1 MWYKSSPSSWEHE
14 QVWTRKCELAE
25 IDFSEK
31 PSVVRQEK
39 KSCETRF
46 GQVLTLAAVKKVLKK
61 MKQVLLRK
69 EMLKY
74 EFINLKC
81 CWKKLWCSYMTGMD
95 IQSSKSANFSTNSRL
110 MTIDK
115 KQMTK
120 NVQQQMGMVDE
131 PLQNL
136 VLFFSPK
143 VVTTTLPSLKYF
155 HCHQI
160 RAWFTRTKL

>member
-1 MWYKSSPSSWEHE
+1 
-14 QVWTRKCELAE
+14 
-25 IDFSEK
+25 
-31 PSVVRQEK
+31 
-39 KSCETRF
+39 
-46 GQVLTLAAVKKVLKK
+46 
-61 MKQVLLRK
+61 
-69 EMLKY
+69 
-74 EFINLKC
+74 
-81 CWKKLWCSYMTGMD
+81 MTGMD